1 MEQQQK
7 HRPLGITIIAI
18 PTIIDGIAFLASG
31 IAAVTVAPFLF
42 GVDIN
47 NNNVRPATGT
57 STLGSVTIPDTLLVG
72 MSVVT
77 GAAILALGVAYFVMA
92 YGLLKGK
99 GWAWTVTVVLCC
111 IGISLGLVSV
121 VNGHL
126 DGIFNILINAFIFYY
141 IYRPYVKSF
150 FGKTTTT
157 TTAADTTSLTE

>member
-7 HRPLGITIIAI
+7 HRPLGITITAI
-18 PTIIDGIAFLASG
+18 LTIIDGIAFITSG
-31 IAAVTVAPFLF
+31 IEAITVAPFLF

-47 NNNVRPATGT
+47 NNNVLPATGT

-72 MSVVT
+72 MSTVT

-111 IGISLGLVSV
+111 IGLALGLVSV

-126 DGIFNILINAFIFYY
+126 YGIFNILINAFIFYY

-150 FGKTTTT
+150 FGKATT